1 MQKNKIEIEVSG
13 LNLFI
18 FVCVNV
24 NLVKLYRYQLSELR
38 GADYR
43 VIRCKSHCNQVLF
56 TW

>member
-24 NLVKLYRYQLSELR
+24 SLVKLYRYQLSELR